1 MKKILCALV
10 SLFLCI
16 GAFSDELFKTDV
28 TASFYADKFH
38 GRKTASGEKFNM
50 YDYTAAHKTLP
61 FGTVLKVTNLA
72 NGKSVNVRVN
82 DRGPFAKGR
91 EIDVSKAAAKELD
104 MIDEGTATVSLVIVS
119 DATSE
124 VTGKASAKT
133 SSKKKESKATTSG
146 KKASGRA
153 AEIAEKARKREEQM
167 SAMRWDVQI
176 GAFGKIENAENMK
189 KRLSDAGFSNVVFQS
204 GPSVTRVVLHDIPT
218 DSVQQ
223 TLVDLENA
231 GFSDYFVRD
240 SAD

>member
-133 SSKKKESKATTSG
+133 SSKKKESKATTSV
-146 KKASGRA
+146 KKASSRA